1 MLDDFD
7 TPDDKFNAK
16 IRQIPSAVVLGLQQD
31 GKIASE
37 LTSTPCDEKQLK
49 YAEKPIWFSKPGIDK
64 FVKNHLNF
72 TDSEWDRKYP
82 SGVDKHEAS
91 ICYKKVEKQIRKLR
105 TDEKKPLEDWNSFV
119 PTGVW
124 RLSFSD
130 SSVTNVPIEVEPN
143 SETADEHDRN
153 SPYWAASGSWKNW
166 DHTLKNLPIRWGT
179 KDENLWNK
187 LEIKDFVFC
196 SASSKSPKPFKKNG
210 VFMVGKVT
218 KKYRLEKDDGY
229 FPDGQ
234 SEQTIELLDGESL
247 SYQYRFEI
255 EPLKIVENDNEL
267 LPYVN
272 GIVVQKSINHITRNS
287 VIKNMLTNLEDI
299 WKINLNSDLEDT
311 NMAELIVKDNY
322 FVITMNPDSPYP
334 EDIVGKQMGYDSWK
348 SGSSELGK
356 GSKFIVKSKID
367 NVTYFIGSGVIDEI
381 KILPETVETLDNGK
395 KRTKTPKIAIF
406 QNYLEF
412 KKKIIRQKSIYD
424 KMQLGVYSDP
434 DKPGRP
440 RSIQSISKELYDE
453 ILRDDQPLP
462 MLSSDDITSGYQK
475 ISDELLI
482 SEDTVSGIVVALLS
496 GRHVL
501 LAGAIGTGKTRL
513 AKLIP
518 EVFWSKWGGYY
529 SEDYTA
535 TSDWSTQDVIGGI
548 IPTMKDNDVQY
559 VIQDGCVVDTVGK
572 NWTSGRDGGRRTT
585 TENPDS
591 DTPFRG
597 TWLVIDEFNRAEID
611 KAFGQLFTSL
621 RTRKL
626 KILTQQIRN
635 LYANLQIPKDY
646 RIIGTLNTKDK
657 HFVFDL
663 SDALK
668 SRFAYI
674 EVGIPKREQFE
685 TEMYYAMKNA
695 LYDLEPEYKFK
706 KIIFNHNEKKIDE
719 EQSDKEFYDKVL
731 TAYHVLDTVR
741 IFKKLGTAIL
751 KLIYQ
756 NLIVGDLLLSD
767 SEKSLDD
774 SLTLNL
780 ISQLEPESLS
790 DLKLIRALLT
800 DRLVS
805 DLQPSSINTIEENNY
820 FESLEKSFDYLQ
832 IQNKAKLLKNIKNNP
847 SADMLGDFNQ
857 QYPITGNKIELTLEK
872 WFSALDELIK
882 SKKF

>member
-1 MLDDFD
+1 MIEDFD
-7 TPDDKFNAK
+7 TPEDKFKDK
-16 IRQIPSAVVLGLQQD
+16 IRRIPAAVILGLQQE
-31 GKIASE
+31 GRIGTQ
-37 LTSTPCDEKQLK
+37 LTSAPCDEKQLN
-49 YAEKPIWFSKPGIDK
+49 YAEKPIWFSKPGIDQ

-72 TDSEWDRKYP
+72 TDSEWEQRYP
-82 SGVDKHEAS
+82 SGVDAVPQEQS
-91 ICYKKVEKQIRKLR
+91 ICYKKVEQTIGKLR
-105 TDEKKPLEDWNSFV
+105 KDKKNPLDDWNHSV
-119 PTGVW
+119 VTGVW
-124 RLSFSD
+124 RLSFSNN
-130 SSVTNVPIEVEPN
+130 SVSTGQIEVEPDP
-143 SETADEHDRN
+143 EPLDEHNKN
-153 SPYWAASGSWKNW
+153 SPYWLVSGSWNNW
-166 DHTLKNLPIRWGT
+166 NHTLNNLPIRWGT
-179 KDENLWNK
+179 TAKNLW
-187 LEIKDFVFC
+187 EILKINDIVFC
-196 SASSKSPKPFKKNG
+196 SASSKSERSFNKNG
-210 VFMVGKVT
+210 IFMIGKVT
-218 KKYRLEKDDGY
+218 KKYHVRRDDHY
-229 FPDGQ
+229 FPENLNHNKDVFA
-234 SEQTIELLDGESL
+234 
-247 SYQYRFEI
+247 YRFEI
-255 EPLKIVENDNEL
+255 MPLKIVKTDDEL
-267 LPYVN
+267 LPLVD
-272 GIVVQKSINHITRNS
+272 GLSTRQSINHITKNF
-287 VIKNMLTNLEDI
+287 VIDDLLNNLEDL
-299 WKINLNSDLEDT
+299 WKIDL
-311 NMAELIVKDNY
+311 K
-322 FVITMNPDSPYP
+322 
-334 EDIVGKQMGYDSWK
+334 
-348 SGSSELGK
+348 SEL
-356 GSKFIVKSKID
+356 
-367 NVTYFIGSGVIDEI
+367 N
-381 KILPETVETLDNGK
+381 
-395 KRTKTPKIAIF
+395 
-406 QNYLEF
+406 
-412 KKKIIRQKSIYD
+412 
-424 KMQLGVYSDP
+424 
-434 DKPGRP
+434 
-440 RSIQSISKELYDE
+440 DE

-482 SEDTVSGIVVALLS
+482 SVDTVSEIVVALLS

-559 VIQDGCVVDTVGK
+559 VIQDGCVVDTVAK
-572 NWTSGRDGGRRTT
+572 NWTSGRDGGRRTS

-626 KILTQQIRN
+626 KILTQQSGE
-635 LYANLQIPKDY
+635 LSANLQIPKDY

-674 EVGIPKREQFE
+674 EVGIPQRKYFE

-695 LYDLEPEYKFK
+695 LYDLEPEYKFE

-731 TAYHVLDTVR
+731 AAYHVLDTVR

-780 ISQLEPESLS
+780 ISQLEPESMS

-805 DLQPSSINTIEENNY
+805 DLQPSSINTIEGNNY

-832 IQNKAKLLKNIKNNP
+832 IQNKVALLENIKNNP
-847 SADMLGDFNQ
+847 SADMLGEFNQ
-857 QYPITGNKIELTLEK
+857 QYPITGNKLELTLEK
-872 WFSALDELIK
+872 WFSALDDLIK
-882 SKKF
+882 FKKF